1 MSIEL
6 NRNASIV
13 DQLKTIA
20 SMAYGSRE
28 GDAGGAGRIGMLNG
42 RVVKF
47 NTHLGERLFGAKA
60 DQRMYDSCNNL
71 RRTLSE
77 IARQSLGNTD
87 DRLLREVNRL
97 LGVADDGQV
106 TKGSARSLLDRKVVA
121 TVINK
126 LADARGSR
134 AELKTV
140 QASSSRAQ
148 DTSFATVTVR
158 TEREAVGKSVPFTV
172 EAYTAKLDYL
182 KKYVFTN
189 ERLAKL
195 DGDGAAS
202 IARHLKLVEKTLA
215 EYARIADYLDAGED
229 FDEET
234 GERVRNEVTGYGQ
247 LITRFQKATSVPV
260 DDDDT
265 ESVCNGLYVHLDNV
279 NLHWDNVKDKG
290 DYIRY
295 LQDQAASFVV
305 LMTDLCF
312 VAENAGKLDAFVG
325 LLSDLNR
332 EYCCEAKIE
341 ALQKFMFA
349 NRLMVGEDVAPAGK
363 AESAPIADHG
373 VDNRLDECIY
383 KEIDLID
390 QDEKNV
396 GRELT
401 WEKDYL
407 PVLTQKLVGLKRPIV
422 TAVNGPDGT
431 PRLEPLLDDKGRAVV
446 REVTAD
452 DLAPLGPA
460 IMAVILGEI

>member
-6 NRNASIV
+6 NRNASAV
-13 DQLKTIA
+13 DQLKAIA
-20 SMAYGSRE
+20 TMAYGSKE

-60 DQRMYDSCNNL
+60 DQRMFDSCNTL

-77 IARQSLGNTD
+77 IARQSLGGTD
-87 DRLLREVNRL
+87 EKLLREVNRL

-106 TKGSARSLLDRKVVA
+106 AKGSARSLLDRKVVA
-121 TVINK
+121 AVINK
-126 LADARGSR
+126 LADAQGVRG
-134 AELKTV
+134 ELKAVRTP
-140 QASSSRAQ
+140 SSRAL
-148 DTSFATVTVR
+148 DTTFATVSVR
-158 TEREAVGKSVPFTV
+158 TEREVVGKSVPFTV
-172 EAYTAKLDYL
+172 KDYTAKLDYL

-202 IARHLKLVEKTLA
+202 ITRHLKLVEKTLA
-215 EYARIADYLDAGED
+215 EYGRIADYLNEDED
-229 FDEET
+229 FDDET
-234 GERVRNEVTGYGQ
+234 GELVKNEVTGYGQ
-247 LITRFQKATSVPV
+247 LISRFQKATSVPV
-260 DDDDT
+260 DDNDT
-265 ESVCNGLYVHLDNV
+265 ETLCNGLYVHLDNV

-341 ALQKFMFA
+341 ALQKFMFN
-349 NRLMVGEDVAPAGK
+349 NRLMVGEDVVPVGK
-363 AESAPIADHG
+363 TESAPIADHG
-373 VDNRLDECIY
+373 VNDRLDECIY

-390 QDEKNV
+390 QDERNAGK
-396 GRELT
+396 ELT

-422 TAVNGPDGT
+422 TAVNSPDGT
-431 PRLEPLLDDKGRAVV
+431 PRLEPLLDDKGNAVI
-446 REVTAD
+446 REVTAE

-460 IMAVILGEI
+460 VMAVILGEI